1 MTHPIKPLLATAAVL
16 ALAACSA
23 TNVGESW
30 QCPLAQG
37 PGCSTV
43 AEADPALPR
52 ETAKAE
58 PAPGGPLYRPRRPPG
73 LPPAGDGTCGGECG
87 GGFDPL
93 GWLAGLLRGIA
104 GDGEE
109 PSAGAAGAGETGA
122 EGAVA
127 ADEAAPPAGA
137 TGAPSIPPRPAGSTI
152 PAASTGAGASG
163 PLPGKPVPAVPEP
176 VPGDGAADGVAVSA
190 APPAGSAP
198 GASPLPAEPVA
209 GGAVAP
215 DAELR
220 APEVIGRIWIA
231 PFVDADGHYREGA
244 WVRTVLEPAGW
255 RLR

>member
-1 MTHPIKPLLATAAVL
+1 MTHPIKPLFATAAVL

-37 PGCSTV
+37 SGCSTV

-58 PAPGGPLYRPRRPPG
+58 PAPGEPLYRPHDAG
-73 LPPAGDGTCGGECG
+73 LPTAAGGSCGGECAG
-87 GGFDPL
+87 DFDPL

-104 GDGEE
+104 SDGEA
-109 PSAGAAGAGETGA
+109 PSPGAAGTGETNS

-127 ADEAAPPAGA
+127 EAPALAGT
-137 TGAPSIPPRPAGSTI
+137 TGGPSIRPRPADPAI
-152 PAASTGAGASG
+152 PGVSTGAGAPARLPAG
-163 PLPGKPVPAVPEP
+163 PDPSVAEASRNAGPPPARSV
-176 VPGDGAADGVAVSA
+176 AADA
-190 APPAGSAP
+190 A
-198 GASPLPAEPVA
+198 
-209 GGAVAP
+209 
-215 DAELR
+215 LR
-220 APEVIGRIWIA
+220 EPEVIGRIWIA